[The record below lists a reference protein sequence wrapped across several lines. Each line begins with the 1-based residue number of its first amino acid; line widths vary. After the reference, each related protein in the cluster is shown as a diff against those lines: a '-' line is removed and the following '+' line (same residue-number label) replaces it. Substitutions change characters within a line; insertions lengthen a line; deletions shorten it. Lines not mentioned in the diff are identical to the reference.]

1 MFNYNK
7 LKGLIDLI
15 RPELPFSAGVSVIL
29 GEIITLGNFPSFT
42 NMFLG
47 FVYGFFLS
55 GSAMVLNDIFDIE
68 VDKVNSPERPLPSGI
83 ISSRDAKVFA
93 LIITVLGLLSALFIG
108 SFAVLLYIIFWTV
121 GFLYNWKF
129 KELGV
134 IGNLFVSVSVGFT
147 IIFGGIVVDNPWNI
161 NVIIFSLILFLFDL
175 AEEIAADTMDIE
187 GDKKRNVKSIPILI
201 GKKKALYISFTLFFI
216 EVLLSYLPVFW
227 DLFGIIYLIII
238 SLTDII
244 ILFLG
249 IKLIKS
255 KSVNEGRIYVRLLYL
270 IALPGI
276 FLSII
281 STIIVK

>member
-1 MFNYNK
+1 MGNSMFNYNK

-108 SFAVLLYIIFWTV
+108 SLAVLLYIIFWTV

-147 IIFGGIVVDNPWNI
+147 IILGGIVVDNPWNI

-216 EVLLSYLPVFW
+216 EVLLSYLPIFL
-227 DLFGIIYLIII
+227 DIYGINYLVIITI
-238 SLTDII
+238 TDII

-249 IKLIKS
+249 IKLVKS
-255 KSVNEGRIYVRLLYL
+255 KSVNE
-270 IALPGI
+270 
-276 FLSII
+276 
-281 STIIVK
+281 